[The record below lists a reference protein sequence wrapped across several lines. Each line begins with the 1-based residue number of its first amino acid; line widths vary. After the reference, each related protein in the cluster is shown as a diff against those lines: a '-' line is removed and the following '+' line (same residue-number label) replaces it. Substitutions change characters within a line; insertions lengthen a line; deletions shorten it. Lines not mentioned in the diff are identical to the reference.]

1 MLDLYDLSNITSG
14 TGRFDAMS
22 YGAYGSATGA
32 RPFHFSAFSKEFVH
46 WITPTVFISGSHF
59 VSLQSAENTTSFI
72 KLYPN
77 GDASSNEYF
86 LLENRRPIG
95 FDQDWLSARLCA
107 GLVIWHVDQTIVED
121 YPNKVNTLASAGGP
135 PHQGVIVVEADGRFD
150 MLKPPINYGQCS
162 DTWTVGQTWDAN
174 SSPNSRLWDGTD
186 SRLSVAELSET
197 SGSMTLLITVG
208 DSTLTKIY
216 LPLVQRH

>member
-1 MLDLYDLSNITSG
+1 M
-14 TGRFDAMS
+14 
-22 YGAYGSATGA
+22 
-32 RPFHFSAFSKEFVH
+32 
-46 WITPTVFISGSHF
+46 
-59 VSLQSAENTTSFI
+59 
-72 KLYPN
+72 
-77 GDASSNEYF
+77 AS
-86 LLENRRPIG
+86 
-95 FDQDWLSARLCA
+95 
-107 GLVIWHVDQTIVED
+107 
-121 YPNKVNTLASAGGP
+121 GGP

-197 SGSMTLLITVG
+197 SGSVTLLITVG